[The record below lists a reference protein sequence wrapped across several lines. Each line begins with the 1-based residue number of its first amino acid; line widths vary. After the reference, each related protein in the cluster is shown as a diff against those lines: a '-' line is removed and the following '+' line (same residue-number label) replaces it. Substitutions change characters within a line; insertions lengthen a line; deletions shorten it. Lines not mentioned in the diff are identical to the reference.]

1 MIIPTSLLAFAG
13 VSFAALEPR
22 QIMHQARHQPSFITS
37 RDLSDA
43 KSAPCKFISKTYE
56 EANPE
61 KGNPVILAIP
71 PSVGIACLKSVPLD
85 KKRDLELLDY
95 LEPLIGFQSTL
106 EILADPPEEYLFPG
120 VDVLGGFDTIRSKLE
135 NNKYKTQYEVM
146 TDLRSIVSNLF
157 SVSETLASRS
167 IREELVVQLMLFRPD
182 F

>member
-1 MIIPTSLLAFAG
+1 MIIPTSLLALAG
-13 VSFAALEPR
+13 VGFAALEPR

-37 RDLSDA
+37 RDLSDT
-43 KSAPCKFISKTYE
+43 KNPCKLISQTYE

-61 KGNPVILAIP
+61 KGDPVILAIP

-106 EILADPPEEYLFPG
+106 EILADPPEEHLFPG

-135 NNKYKTQYEVM
+135 NSKYKTQYEVM
-146 TDLRSIVSNLF
+146 TDLRSIVSKL
-157 SVSETLASRS
+157 SSGHKRSWHGRIRDETIRS
-167 IREELVVQLMLFRPD
+167 AYAI
-182 F
+182 

>member
-1 MIIPTSLLAFAG
+1 MIPSILLALAG

-22 QIMHQARHQPSFITS
+22 QVMHQARNQPSFISS
-37 RDLSDA
+37 RDLSEA
-43 KSAPCKFISKTYE
+43 ESEPCKFISQAYV
-56 EANPE
+56 EAEPE
-61 KGNPVILAIP
+61 PGKPVILAIP

-106 EILADPPEEYLFPG
+106 EILADPPKEYLFPG

-146 TDLRSIVSNLF
+146 TDLRSLVSDSNSLQNDVLTIIVCC
-157 SVSETLASRS
+157 RK
-167 IREELVVQLMLFRPD
+167 
-182 F
+182 